1 MAWGMPAAMG
11 IALARPSE
19 RVVTVSGDGSFWMV
33 AQDFETCV
41 REDIRLVNVVMNNYS
56 YGNTRDRQ
64 RLAHGG
70 RYLGVFYGNPDFAG
84 FARSL
89 GGFGIRVG
97 KDADLIAAVEEALA
111 QDKPAIIDVVQ
122 DRMYGLPP
130 GLAPLP
136 AR

>member
-1 MAWGMPAAMG
+1 MGWGLPAAMG
-11 IALARPSE
+11 VALARPDR

-33 AQDFETCV
+33 AQDLETCV
-41 REDIRLVNVVMNNYS
+41 REDIPLVNLVMNNYS

-64 RLAHGG
+64 RFAHEG

-89 GGFGIRVG
+89 GGFGVRVE
-97 KDADLIAAVEEALA
+97 KDDELAPAVEQALA
-111 QDKPAIIDVVQ
+111 QDRPAVVDVVQ

-130 GLAPLP
+130 GLTPP
-136 AR
+136 AAR